1 MADDSEWKGVAK
13 VCGDAKALGSVQ
25 ESVWLI
31 NLMDRTE
38 PKKEGSCFRNLMDGT
53 KPKRGCSG
61 SRNKSDTHSL

>member
-38 PKKEGSCFRNLMDGT
+38 PKKEGSCFRN
-53 KPKRGCSG
+53 
-61 SRNKSDTHSL
+61 